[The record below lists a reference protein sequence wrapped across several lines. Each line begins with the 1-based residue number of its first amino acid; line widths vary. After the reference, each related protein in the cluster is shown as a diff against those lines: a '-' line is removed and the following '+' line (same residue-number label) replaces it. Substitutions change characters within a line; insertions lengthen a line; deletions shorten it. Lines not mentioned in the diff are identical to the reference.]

1 MSCCGQ
7 PPRPGSPEEGKRFK
21 PESNAGCCGGN
32 TGCDGQSNAREG
44 TPRYEWEQEH
54 GKLVTVITTERVD
67 IGLGTTGIVQSYRRE
82 VCEKTTPKAKNGCC
96 AIRYKVIR

>member
-1 MSCCGQ
+1 MSCCGN
-7 PPRPGSPEEGKRFK
+7 PARIGSPEEGKLFK

-32 TGCDGQSNAREG
+32 TGCDGQSNARAG
-44 TPRYEWEQEH
+44 TPRYEWEQEN

-67 IGLGTTGIVQSYRRE
+67 VGLGTTALVQTYRRE
-82 VCEKTTPKAKNGCC
+82 VCEKTTSSQKKGCC